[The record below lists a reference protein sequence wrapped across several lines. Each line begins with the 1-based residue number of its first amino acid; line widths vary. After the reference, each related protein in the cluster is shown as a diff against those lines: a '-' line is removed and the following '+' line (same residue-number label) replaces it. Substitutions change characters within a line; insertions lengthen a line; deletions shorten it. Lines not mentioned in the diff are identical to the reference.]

1 MGSLRLK
8 ISVSGVRGVVGET
21 LTPQLLSRFCQ
32 AYGTY
37 VGQGKVL
44 IGRDTRPSGAMVLQA
59 ACAGLMST
67 GCSPVDMG
75 VAPIPAIQHRA
86 ASRADLCGAI
96 AITASHNPAEWNALK
111 LLSAEG
117 LFLSTLEANELLDI
131 YHQGAFRRAPGDQR
145 VGLQRDDGG
154 VDAHLDAVASQVD
167 AAAIRAANLLVAV
180 DCVNGAGAVATPQL
194 LQDRLGCRLERI
206 GCEPSGLFQRPPEP
220 LPQNLGELRAR
231 VVHSGAVI
239 GLAQDADADRLAVI
253 DEHGRCLEGDQMLAL
268 LVDLALRRAPGPVVV
283 NLSTSNL
290 IEHVAAGHGVEVFRS
305 PVGEANVVASM
316 RRHHA
321 VVGGE
326 GSGGLIFPAV
336 HHCRDSFAGMALL
349 LEFVAGGGSVAR
361 FVDALPPRVRLSHKL
376 PLPAAVPRGVLFQ
389 LRDTFADADIDLRDG
404 LKASWPDR
412 WLHVRASNTEPI
424 LRVMVEAED
433 RATAEEMHQ
442 DVVRRMRHRL
452 TVDS

>member
-59 ACAGLMST
+59 VCAGLMST
-67 GCSPVDMG
+67 GCRPVDMG
-75 VAPIPAIQHRA
+75 IAPIPAIQHRA
-86 ASRADLCGAI
+86 ANRDDVRGAI

-111 LLSAEG
+111 LLSWEG

-131 YHQGAFRRAPGDQR
+131 YHQGAFFRAPGDLR
-145 VGLQRDDGG
+145 VGLDIDDGG
-154 VDAHLDAVASQVD
+154 VDAHLDAVVAQVD
-167 AAAIRAANLLVAV
+167 AEAIRAAGLLVAV

-194 LQDRLGCRLERI
+194 LEGRLGCRLERI
-206 GCEPSGLFQRPPEP
+206 GCEPSGLFGRPPEP
-220 LPQNLGELRAR
+220 LPQNLTELRQR
-231 VVHSGAVI
+231 VLSSGATL

-253 DEHGRCLEGDQMLAL
+253 DELGRPLEGDQMLAL
-268 LVDLALRRAPGPVVV
+268 LVDLALRRCPGPVVV

-290 IEHVAAGHGVEVFRS
+290 IEHVAQAHGVEVFRT
-305 PVGEANVVASM
+305 PVGEANVVAGM
-316 RRHHA
+316 QRHGA

-349 LEFVAGGGSVAR
+349 LEFVARGGSVAR
-361 FVDALPPRVRLSHKL
+361 FVDELPPRVRLAGRL

-389 LRDTFADADIDLRDG
+389 LRDTFGDADLDMRDG

-412 WLHVRASNTEPI
+412 WIHVRASNTEPI
-424 LRVMVEAED
+424 LRVMVEAKD
-433 RATAEEMHQ
+433 PAAAEALHQ
-442 DVVRRMRHRL
+442 RVVRQLEKML
-452 TVDS
+452 EG